1 MAHKKAPVI
10 EESISPNLIP
20 MIDIMF
26 LLLLFFMLG
35 ADMSQRELAGEL
47 ILPEAAKVPE
57 DDNKKVEGEEHTTIN
72 IHHEVEDGSACAV
85 NANGG
90 ICREEGHWQ
99 WSIRGKNFN
108 KNTLKD
114 QLAIEAAMN
123 METEPDP
130 VAKKVLSARNV
141 LIRADSAAPYGDIQK
156 VIELCGTVG
165 IYKVEVAAARPSPG
179 PGPSQ

>member
-1 MAHKKAPVI
+1 
-10 EESISPNLIP
+10 

-47 ILPEAAKVPE
+47 TLPEASQVPK
-57 DDNKKVEGEEHTTIN
+57 DDNIKVEDIFYTTIN
-72 IHHEVEDGSACAV
+72 IHHETLDGSACAV

-90 ICREEGHWQ
+90 ICREEGHWH
-99 WSIRGKNFN
+99 WSIRGKNYN
-108 KNTLKD
+108 KSTLKD
-114 QLAIEAAMN
+114 QLQIEAEMN

-130 VAKKVLSARNV
+130 VAKKLLSARNV

-165 IYKVEVAAARPSPG
+165 IYKIEVAAARPAAEG
-179 PGPSQ
+179 K

>member
-47 ILPEAAKVPE
+47 ILPEAAQVPE
-57 DDNKKVEGEEHTTIN
+57 NKNIKVEGVEYTTIN
-72 IHHEVEDGSACAV
+72 VHHETPDGSPCPV

-90 ICREEGHWQ
+90 ICREESHWQ
-99 WSIRGKNFN
+99 WSIRGKNYN
-108 KNTLKD
+108 KDTLKE
-114 QLAIEAAMN
+114 QLQVEAEMN
-123 METEPDP
+123 METVPDP
-130 VAKKVLSARNV
+130 VAKKLLSARNV

-156 VIELCGTVG
+156 VIEYCGLVG
-165 IYKVEVAAARPSPG
+165 IYKIEVAAARPAAAAKP
-179 PGPSQ
+179 